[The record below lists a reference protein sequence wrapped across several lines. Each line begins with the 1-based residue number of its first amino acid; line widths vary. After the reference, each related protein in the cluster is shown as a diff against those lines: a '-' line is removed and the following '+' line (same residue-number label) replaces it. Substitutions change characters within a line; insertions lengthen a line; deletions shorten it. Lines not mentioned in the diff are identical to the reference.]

1 MLDNKAE
8 SVKAI
13 CNSKT
18 PDEFYNTVNLICKH
32 AEFAYDIAMSAV
44 VGLFINGN
52 RVMYRW

>member
-8 SVKAI
+8 NVKAI

-52 RVMYRW
+52 RVMYR